1 MPYLPATRRAQQAQA
16 LDRARMIG
24 YSLASA
30 LP

>member
-1 MPYLPATRRAQQAQA
+1 MAYLPATRGTRQAQV